1 LFCDFQDFFSHIKI
15 KKEEENNEMIKI
27 IEKTYIFGFLQF
39 FSKYIQKIGVKL
51 GYNTQ
56 HGEKHAQNQK
66 DAK

>member
-1 LFCDFQDFFSHIKI
+1 
-15 KKEEENNEMIKI
+15 MIKI

>member
-1 LFCDFQDFFSHIKI
+1 LFYDFQDFFSHIKI
-15 KKEEENNEMIKI
+15 KKNNEMIKI